1 MTPAELLDGALVLRA
16 DLDLQRASVLRSDR
30 PVRSRTAALHQIA
43 VLQDRV
49 DEVLRSLGHA
59 DFTAA

>member
-1 MTPAELLDGALVLRA
+1 MNRAELLDGALALRA

-49 DEVLRSLGHA
+49 DEVLRSLDHPGL
-59 DFTAA
+59 TAA